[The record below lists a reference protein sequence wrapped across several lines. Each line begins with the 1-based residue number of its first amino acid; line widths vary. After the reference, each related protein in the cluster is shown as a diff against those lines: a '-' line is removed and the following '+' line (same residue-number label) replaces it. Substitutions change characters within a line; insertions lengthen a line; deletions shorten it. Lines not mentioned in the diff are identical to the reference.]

1 MTGEEVLE
9 KKFFEVVNLSYSR
22 NLTNHENSNLDA
34 RFETIMVSFY
44 NSAGS

>member
-22 NLTNHENSNLDA
+22 NLTNHEIQ
-34 RFETIMVSFY
+34 T
-44 NSAGS
+44 